1 MARSSIFK
9 TPHPPTGQVEQQVA
23 SSYDLILKV
32 VENLELLTLLA
43 SRVDSL
49 DRFVEFKFE
58 NMVLSSRTV
67 TGGTSAA
74 WQVVA
79 DLSTLNSAYSDVLDL
94 KNSIE
99 GIQGSVEASRDATEG
114 FANQVQ
120 NTYVSITNLASSLE
134 TRIQGA
140 EQDLTDWEGLLT
152 AGMQAVEAAREA
164 AVLARD
170 AANTAAALAVSSA
183 EKAEA
188 WASNPTDTPVEGG
201 LYSSKHY
208 AEKAAE
214 AAALIPAST
223 VVGVAAGRGIAVSS
237 ADPRNPVVSTTAI
250 LPGDLADAALDVDRF
265 YGPNPTGELILSQ
278 TIGDA
283 DSVQVF
289 RNGLLQ
295 ESGTGYTLT
304 VPGSSMTV
312 PALQAQDWVS
322 VYYLKGQVVGL
333 GGNGGSVDLTP
344 ITQRL
349 TALETASSTTISDV
363 ADLQLGL
370 STAQSTLS
378 TVAGNY
384 IPKSGATDLGKLT
397 FSAAVVPTNAM
408 DLVYRGWVEQHV
420 TNAIAGIPLSDYLLR
435 VGGVVSGQVEYAAGV
450 LPTQPTHLVHK
461 AYVDDAVSSV
471 NVSAYDVAVAAGFV
485 GDEAAW
491 LQSLIGAKGDTG
503 ATGATGRSAYQVA
516 VDAGFVGTE
525 ADWLLSLKGP
535 KGDSGQNGSDG
546 NDGQSA
552 YEIALSGGFVG
563 TEAAW
568 LASLVGPKGEP
579 GADGTN
585 GRGPIGDLPPAAT
598 VETTDL
604 IELERPATSTPLRA
618 SIAQVLAMA
627 GSGAQT
633 GDMLLTARTPDGGW
647 LEQGAIYAQAAYPDL
662 YALVG
667 LIGDAPP
674 GRYWTEKAVSG
685 SRTGA
690 AAWLDNNVVLWP
702 GANVINRSTDGGET
716 WTAVAVTGGF
726 TAVCW
731 MDATTAIACGS
742 GGKII
747 RTTDAGMTWTPITSG
762 TTQNLA
768 HIVSMTPLRA
778 IVASDSRNVKYTS
791 DGGMTWSNSTTTSG
805 LFDTQSQPICR
816 LSHSDAIIAVPGLK
830 TTDGGVTWSPMTYP
844 EAPTGSPPTPV
855 AFDAETVVFL
865 AANNDKLF
873 RTTNAGQTWVV
884 TDISSLNLGAGSY
897 GAVRISPTR
906 ALVCGAGTASS
917 GVSSLLLLDK
927 GLTLNA
933 STTVLSGT
941 NRYPSISPD
950 GNKMLMAAGSNI
962 AKSIPEYHYDTAM
975 LFKTPTVGD
984 IKGYIKA

>member
-43 SRVDSL
+43 SRIDSL

-58 NMVLSSRTV
+58 NMVLSSRIV

-79 DLSTLNSAYSDVLDL
+79 DLSTINSAYSDVLDL

-134 TRIQGA
+134 MRIQGA

-152 AGMQAVEAAREA
+152 AGMQAVEAARQA

-265 YGPNPTGELILSQ
+265 YGPNPTGELVLSQ

-344 ITQRL
+344 ITQRIS
-349 TALETASSTTISDV
+349 ALETASSTVISDV

-378 TVAGNY
+378 TVADNY

-397 FSAAVVPTNAM
+397 FSAVVVPTNAM

-420 TNAIAGIPLSDYLLR
+420 TNAIAGIPLSNYLLR
-435 VGGVVSGQVEYAAGV
+435 VGGEVSGQVEYAAGV
-450 LPTQPTHLVHK
+450 LPTQPSHLVHK
-461 AYVDDAVSSV
+461 AYVDGAVTGLASTSYVDTAVSQAIPSSIDIADV
-471 NVSAYDVAVAAGFV
+471 TGLQDALDGKQVSGSYAAAVHTHEISEVTGLQTALNGKAAGNH
-485 GDEAAW
+485 GHD
-491 LQSLIGAKGDTG
+491 LSDLSGTLSIAKGGTG
-503 ATGATGRSAYQVA
+503 ATTAADARTGLGLGTLAIGNEPPNDGKKYTRTFDNGAPVW
-516 VDAGFVGTE
+516 TE
-525 ADWLLSLKGP
+525 ATRSI
-535 KGDSGQNGSDG
+535 SNM
-546 NDGQSA
+546 
-552 YEIALSGGFVG
+552 
-563 TEAAW
+563 TEASA
-568 LASLVGPKGEP
+568 LA
-579 GADGTN
+579 D
-585 GRGPIGDLPPAAT
+585 
-598 VETTDL
+598 TDML
-604 IELERPATSTPLRA
+604 EIERP
-618 SIAQVLAMA
+618 
-627 GSGAQT
+627 
-633 GDMLLTARTPDGGW
+633 D
-647 LEQGAIYAQAAYPDL
+647 
-662 YALVG
+662 
-667 LIGDAPP
+667 
-674 GRYWTEKAVSG
+674 
-685 SRTGA
+685 
-690 AAWLDNNVVLWP
+690 
-702 GANVINRSTDGGET
+702 
-716 WTAVAVTGGF
+716 
-726 TAVCW
+726 
-731 MDATTAIACGS
+731 
-742 GGKII
+742 
-747 RTTDAGMTWTPITSG
+747 
-762 TTQNLA
+762 
-768 HIVSMTPLRA
+768 
-778 IVASDSRNVKYTS
+778 
-791 DGGMTWSNSTTTSG
+791 
-805 LFDTQSQPICR
+805 
-816 LSHSDAIIAVPGLK
+816 
-830 TTDGGVTWSPMTYP
+830 
-844 EAPTGSPPTPV
+844 GSPPTTPNSWWRV
-855 AFDAETVVFL
+855 TAAKIAAYALGKIVQGSGMRLSLTSGQLTL
-865 AANNDKLF
+865 AS
-873 RTTNAGQTWVV
+873 G
-884 TDISSLNLGAGSY
+884 
-897 GAVRISPTR
+897 
-906 ALVCGAGTASS
+906 
-917 GVSSLLLLDK
+917 GVSSVEITGASATLA
-927 GLTLNA
+927 LTHADRFIRCNNA
-933 STTVLSGT
+933 TAQTITIPPQASVAW
-941 NRYPSISPD
+941 PD
-950 GNKMLMAAGSNI
+950 DIQLEGAQWGAGAVTFVAGSGVTI
-962 AKSIPEYHYDTAM
+962 RKSSKITATTDGQYSPWGLKRVGLNEWL
-975 LFKTPTVGD
+975 LFGQM
-984 IKGYIKA
+984 GSA